1 MKNATQDRQQCLN
14 ILGSYVSGCFL
25 LTEFEYLPIYL
36 ECLYPYLSNSV
47 CGAQYGYGMEITSL
61 RTNHQLFYSVL
72 YLNHGELVCISDHV
86 ISVSTCIQTHKVI
99 KRPWSSRLVPPTFP
113 RSLLLILCILR
124 STCGYYCTEVR
135 VLQH

>member
-1 MKNATQDRQQCLN
+1 MYR
-14 ILGSYVSGCFL
+14 YVCAEMGCFL

-47 CGAQYGYGMEITSL
+47 CGAQFECMEITSL

-86 ISVSTCIQTHKVI
+86 ISVYTCMLTDTYKVI

-124 STCGYYCTEVR
+124 STYGYYCTEVR